1 MKNMNKG
8 SGLADNGLLAGKTIL
23 IADDEAFVRSHISK
37 RLGSIG
43 LTVLEASTGREVLD
57 LMVHNPDMVLMDV
70 RMPEIDG
77 YETTRFIRKESAGSN
92 IPVILLSALS
102 GEEDIRRG
110 LEAGA
115 DEFLCKPVT
124 FTMILESLNRRIK
137 ARQAG

>member
-1 MKNMNKG
+1 MADSG
-8 SGLADNGLLAGKTIL
+8 SLVGKTIL

-37 RLGSIG
+37 RLGSLG
-43 LTVLEASTGREVLD
+43 LNVLEASTGREVLD
-57 LMVHNPDMVLMDV
+57 LMIHKPDLVLMDV

-77 YETTRFIRKESAGSN
+77 FETTRFIRNDSDGNGSR
-92 IPVILLSALS
+92 IPVILLSALA

-124 FTMILESLNRRIK
+124 FSVILESLSRRL
-137 ARQAG
+137 

>member
-1 MKNMNKG
+1 M
-8 SGLADNGLLAGKTIL
+8 ADNGLLVGKTIL
-23 IADDEAFVRSHISK
+23 IADDEAFVRSHISR
-37 RLGSIG
+37 RLDSMG
-43 LTVLEASTGREVLD
+43 LTVLEAATGQEVLD

-77 YETTRFIRKESAGSN
+77 YETTRSIRQAAAGSN

-102 GEEDIRRG
+102 GEDDIRRG

-124 FTMILESLNRRIK
+124 FTMILESLNRRLR

>member
-1 MKNMNKG
+1 M
-8 SGLADNGLLAGKTIL
+8 ADNGLLVGKTIL

-37 RLGSIG
+37 RLDSMG
-43 LTVLEASTGREVLD
+43 LNVLEASTGKEVLD
-57 LMVHNPDMVLMDV
+57 LMSNNPDMVLMDV

-77 YETTRFIRKESAGSN
+77 YETTRSIRKDSAGSN

-124 FTMILESLNRRIK
+124 FTMILESLNRRVR